1 MTEAVDQWEAAAESV
16 LCTLRR
22 AMMHLNDDQRA
33 GLVRRMQDDA
43 VRRRK
48 HGDFGAARMIEEW
61 AQAMAL

>member
-1 MTEAVDQWEAAAESV
+1 
-16 LCTLRR
+16 
-22 AMMHLNDDQRA
+22 MHLNDDQRA